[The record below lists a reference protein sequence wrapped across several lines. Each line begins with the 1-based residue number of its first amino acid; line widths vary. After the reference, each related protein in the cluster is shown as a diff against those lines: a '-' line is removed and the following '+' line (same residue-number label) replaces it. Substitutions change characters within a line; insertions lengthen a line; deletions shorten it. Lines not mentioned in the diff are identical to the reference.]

1 MLCKILKLTSG
12 DTVIGNVVEESRGY
26 IEVHRPMRVVIVPK
40 VLEENTFHMSMMKWD
55 PLINFTLN
63 SRIFKQSIV
72 SVSEATDDVLEV
84 YTELYNQFEAG
95 EHEENTAEE
104 DTKATAGEDTEDTA
118 GEYTEDTVGEEFIKK
133 KETQKF
139 LDGFQEIDNYLDNE
153 NIYISHI

>member
-12 DTVIGNVVEESRGY
+12 DTVIGNVVEESRSY

-95 EHEENTAEE
+95 EHEENIVVQNRNEKF
-104 DTKATAGEDTEDTA
+104 DTLK
-118 GEYTEDTVGEEFIKK
+118 EEFESEEKVE
-133 KETQKF
+133 KEIERMKGLAIVSANTQT
-139 LDGFQEIDNYLDNE
+139 I
-153 NIYISHI
+153 H

>member
-95 EHEENTAEE
+95 EHEENIVVQNRNEKF
-104 DTKATAGEDTEDTA
+104 DTLK
-118 GEYTEDTVGEEFIKK
+118 EEFESEEKVETK
-133 KETQKF
+133 SKEDDIIT
-139 LDGFQEIDNYLDNE
+139 IDV
-153 NIYISHI
+153 

>member
-12 DTVIGNVVEESRGY
+12 DTVIGNVVEESGGY

-72 SVSEATDDVLEV
+72 SVSEATSEIIRV
-84 YTELYNQFEAG
+84 YGEAYKEFES
-95 EHEENTAEE
+95 NEE
-104 DTKATAGEDTEDTA
+104 DEIEIQPDDRMSE
-118 GEYTEDTVGEEFIKK
+118 IK
-133 KETQKF
+133 E
-139 LDGFQEIDNYLDNE
+139 EIDKMRSTMSSSNN
-153 NIYISHI
+153 HILH